1 MKKIFI
7 ILIMILLVSGCYN
20 YKELNEI
27 SIISSISIDKDGDE
41 YLVGGQVMNAKQ
53 DEESDSSQVIV
64 YTSKGKTINE
74 ALREMTLKSPSR
86 LYGGHL
92 SKLVLSEEVAKDGII
107 NVIDIFQ
114 RLTEIRNEFT
124 ITIAKGID
132 ASDVIKVMTA
142 PESVPAEYVKTSL
155 QSADI
160 SSALTYSTK
169 LDEFVS
175 YYLKDGIDP
184 VIAVVEVKDYK
195 KKGTTMDNTATT
207 DPITKIVL
215 GNIGVTNNGK
225 LEKLLSKNETI
236 GYNFVRNQVQEM
248 IIPVK
253 CDDKYY
259 SSISVL
265 GNDTKTNVKK
275 SNDKYQINLDI
286 KTNAIIA
293 EYNCSK
299 NLTKDSTIKELE
311 KKTEKKIK
319 KYINE
324 AIDAQTKTKSRFL
337 GFERAI
343 YLDYP
348 KYKNE
353 DYNIKI
359 NVDVNL
365 SRKGEVRNSSKGA
378 KKNEY

>member
-7 ILIMILLVSGCYN
+7 ILTLILMFSGCYN

-27 SIISSISIDKDGDE
+27 SIISSISIDKNGDE
-41 YLVGGQVMNAKQ
+41 YLVGAQIMNAKQ
-53 DEESDSSQVIV
+53 EEESESSQVIV
-64 YTSKGKTINE
+64 YTAKGKTINE
-74 ALREMTLKSPSR
+74 ALRDMTMKSPSK

-92 SKLVLSEEVAKDGII
+92 SKLVISEEVAKEGII

-184 VIAVVEVKDYK
+184 VIATVEVKDYK
-195 KKGTTMDNTATT
+195 KKGTTTDNTSTT

-225 LEKLLSKNETI
+225 LEEFLTKNETI
-236 GYNFVRNQVQEM
+236 GYNFIRNQVQEM

-253 CDDKYY
+253 CDNKYY
-259 SSISVL
+259 SSVSVL
-265 GNDTKTNVKK
+265 GNDTKTKVKK
-275 SNDKYQINLDI
+275 INNKYQINLDI
-286 KTNAIIA
+286 ETKAIIA
-293 EYNCSK
+293 EYNCSEE
-299 NLTKDSTIKELE
+299 LTKNNTIKELE
-311 KKTEKKIK
+311 KKAEKKIK
-319 KYINE
+319 YYINE
-324 AIDAQTKTKSRFL
+324 AINAQKDTKSRFL
-337 GFERAI
+337 GFERTI

-348 KYKNE
+348 KYNNE
-353 DYNIKI
+353 EYDIKVNVSVNI
-359 NVDVNL
+359 
-365 SRKGEVRNSSKGA
+365 SRKGEIRNSSKGA
-378 KKNEY
+378 KK

>member
-7 ILIMILLVSGCYN
+7 ILLMILLLGGCYN

-27 SIISSISIDKDGDE
+27 SIISSISIDKDDDE
-41 YLVGGQVMNAKQ
+41 YLVGAQIMNAKQ
-53 DEESDSSQVIV
+53 DENSDSSQVIV
-64 YTSKGKTINE
+64 YTAKGKTINE
-74 ALREMTLKSPSR
+74 ALRDMTMKSPSK

-92 SKLVLSEEVAKDGII
+92 SKLVLSEEVAKEGII

-124 ITIAKGID
+124 ITIAKGIK

-175 YYLKDGIDP
+175 YYLKAGIDP

-195 KKGTTMDNTATT
+195 KKGTTLDNTTTT

-215 GNIGVTNNGK
+215 GNIGVTRNGK
-225 LEKLLSKNETI
+225 LEKFLTKNETI
-236 GYNFVRNQVQEM
+236 GYNFIRNQVQEM

-265 GNDTKTNVKK
+265 DNSTKTDVKK
-275 SNDKYQINLDI
+275 INDKYQINI
-286 KTNAIIA
+286 NVKAKAIIA
-293 EYNCSK
+293 EYNCSN
-299 NLTKDSTIKELE
+299 NLTKDSTIKEL
-311 KKTEKKIK
+311 KKKAEKKIK
-319 KYINE
+319 KYINK
-324 AIDAQTKTKSRFL
+324 AIDEQKDTKSRFL
-337 GFERAI
+337 GFERTI

-353 DYNIKI
+353 EYDIKL
-359 NVDVNL
+359 NVEVDLN
-365 SRKGEVRNSSKGA
+365 RKGEIRNSSKGA
-378 KKNEY
+378 KD

>member
-7 ILIMILLVSGCYN
+7 ILTMVLLLSGCYN

-27 SIISSISIDKDGDE
+27 SIISSISIDKHDDE
-41 YLVGGQVMNAKQ
+41 YLVGAQIMNAKQ
-53 DEESDSSQVIV
+53 DEKSDSSQVIV
-64 YTSKGKTINE
+64 YTETGKTINE
-74 ALREMTLKSPSR
+74 ALRKMTMKSPSK

-92 SKLVLSEEVAKDGII
+92 SKLVISEEVAKEGII
-107 NVIDIFQ
+107 NVLDIFQ

-184 VIAVVEVKDYK
+184 VIAVVEVEDYK
-195 KKGTTMDNTATT
+195 KKGTTTDNTATT
-207 DPITKIVL
+207 DPITKITL
-215 GNIGVTNNGK
+215 GNIAVTNEGK
-225 LEKLLSKNETI
+225 LEKFLTENETI
-236 GYNFVRNQVQEM
+236 GYNFIRDQVQEM
-248 IIPVK
+248 IMPVK

-259 SSISVL
+259 SSVSVL
-265 GNDTKTNVKK
+265 NSATKTDVKEV
-275 SNDKYQINLDI
+275 NNKYQINI
-286 KTNAIIA
+286 NVKTKAIIA

-299 NLTKDSTIKELE
+299 DLTKDNTISELE
-311 KKTEKKIK
+311 KAAKKKIK
-319 KYINE
+319 YYINKAIE
-324 AIDAQTKTKSRFL
+324 AQEGTKGKFL
-337 GFERAI
+337 GFERTI
-343 YLDYP
+343 YLEYP
-348 KYKNE
+348 EYNNE
-353 DYNIKI
+353 EYDIKVNIDLEL
-359 NVDVNL
+359 N
-365 SRKGEVRNSSKGA
+365 RKGELRNSSKGA
-378 KKNEY
+378 KD